1 MKKSRIIIDVLMY
14 IVFIILMGHH
24 ITENKIHEILGI
36 VMFILFIIHNIL
48 NLKFYK
54 TIFKGKYNLK
64 RFCLT
69 SIDILLLICFI
80 GIIIS
85 SINIS
90 SDVFKFLNIQTKSW
104 GLKLHMLSTS
114 WGFIVMS
121 IHLGLHLK
129 PLLNKINTK
138 MKKSTF
144 EYIYYLLF
152 AVLIIYGIYSFI
164 KQNYI
169 SDMFI
174 LSPFKVYNFDESP
187 VIFYLHTFCSSLCIS
202 LIIYLINNFKIKNR
216 KEENKNGKEK

>member
-1 MKKSRIIIDVLMY
+1 MKKFRIIIDVLMY
-14 IVFIILMGHH
+14 IIFIVLMGHH

-36 VMFILFIIHNIL
+36 VMFILFIIHNLL
-48 NLKFYK
+48 NFKFYK

-64 RFCLT
+64 RLFLT
-69 SIDILLLICFI
+69 TMDVLLLVCFI

-90 SDVFKFLNIQTKSW
+90 SDIFEFLNIQTKSW

-114 WGFIVMS
+114 WGFIMMS
-121 IHLGLHLK
+121 IHLGLHLN

-152 AVLIIYGIYSFI
+152 IVLIIYGIYSFI

-169 SDMFI
+169 SDMFV
-174 LSPFKVYNFDESP
+174 LSSFKAYNYDESP
-187 VIFYLHTFCSSLCIS
+187 FVFYLHTCSSSLCIS
-202 LIIYLINNFKIKNR
+202 LIIYLINIFKIKNR
-216 KEENKNGKEK
+216 KEENKIGKEK

>member
-1 MKKSRIIIDVLMY
+1 MKKFRIIIDVLMY
-14 IVFIILMGHH
+14 IIFIVLMGHH

-48 NLKFYK
+48 NIKFYK

-64 RFCLT
+64 RLFLT
-69 SIDILLLICFI
+69 SIDVLLLICFI
-80 GIIIS
+80 GTIIS

-90 SDVFKFLNIQTKSW
+90 SDVFNSLKIQTKSW

-114 WGFIVMS
+114 WGFIMMS
-121 IHLGLHLK
+121 IHLGLHLNQ
-129 PLLNKINTK
+129 LLNKINTK

-152 AVLIIYGIYSFI
+152 VVLIIYGIYSFI

-169 SDMFI
+169 SDMFV
-174 LSPFKVYNFDESP
+174 LSPFKAYNFDESP
-187 VIFYLHTFCSSLCIS
+187 IVFYLHTCGSSLCIS

-216 KEENKNGKEK
+216 KEENKIGKEK